1 MSRAMRDQRARHP
14 ERGEGR
20 VSVAV
25 LLTALALAACT
36 PAPNTPVTTPPAGTP
51 PARVTLD
58 STASTLVPPL
68 LGSLRQDQISIVLT
82 GDGVRVTALPLD
94 ESVIRVLAP
103 DSYRTLRGILES
115 RRAQIIQRG
124 QIRGLRDPRVWYLT
138 FYGLSPNARFLPTDL
153 TVTSGGRD
161 FRPFDI
167 LPISDAFGAQR
178 VQAREQQSG
187 LLLFDE
193 GVNVDQP
200 LVVTMGSVRNYQWSN
215 EDIIKT
221 IEAER
226 ARIRARVGGTN
237 P

>member
-1 MSRAMRDQRARHP
+1 MGSERARHP
-14 ERGEGR
+14 ERSEGPVR
-20 VSVAV
+20 IAVA
-25 LLTALALAACT
+25 LTALSLAACT
-36 PAPNTPVTTPPAGTP
+36 PAPNTPVTTPAAAIP
-51 PARVTLD
+51 PTRPTLD
-58 STASTLVPPL
+58 STASTLVPPF

-94 ESVIRVLAP
+94 ESVIRTLAP

-115 RRAQIIQRG
+115 RRGQITQRG
-124 QIRGLRDPRVWYLT
+124 QIRGIRDPRVWYLT

-221 IEAER
+221 IDAER

>member
-1 MSRAMRDQRARHP
+1 MSST
-14 ERGEGR
+14 R
-20 VSVAV
+20 VAAALV
-25 LLTALALAACT
+25 ALALAACT

-94 ESVIRVLAP
+94 ESVIRTLAP

-115 RRAQIIQRG
+115 RRAQIVQRG
-124 QIRGLRDPRVWYLT
+124 QMRGIRDPRVWYLT

-193 GVNVDQP
+193 GVNVGQP